1 MKTKTT
7 KRDIMSRYKH
17 VIKVGNG
24 KLQETL
30 KYESPEFYTEGKY
43 GWNADIYT
51 HPDYPDA
58 CICIGD
64 RPFGNCE
71 YPKQFL
77 ELCEVTVRLSDID
90 EDSEI
95 YHKELVRS
103 LFDVTEEEKNVWT

>member
-1 MKTKTT
+1 
-7 KRDIMSRYKH
+7 MSRYKH
-17 VIKVGNG
+17 VVKVGNG

-77 ELCEVTVRLSDID
+77 ELCEAVMRLVND
-90 EDSEI
+90 
-95 YHKELVRS
+95 KELVRS
-103 LFDVTEEEKNVWT
+103 LFDAIEEEKNV